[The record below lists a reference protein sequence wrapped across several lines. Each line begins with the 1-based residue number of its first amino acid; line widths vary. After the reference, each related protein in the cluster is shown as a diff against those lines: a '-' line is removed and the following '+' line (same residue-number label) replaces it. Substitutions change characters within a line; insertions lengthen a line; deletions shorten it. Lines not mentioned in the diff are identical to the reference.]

1 MSDVVITANANDD
14 KTTFTTGESLFSF
27 RPETGTIVFE
37 PGWYRVDQ
45 RLGITGTICVETG
58 SFTMTAQKSP
68 RPDPRAPRQEAPQPP
83 PALPPDSKPPRLIR
97 LLSWLRKQ
105 PSGRLGP
112 PSGSPLG
119 GL

>member
-1 MSDVVITANANDD
+1 MIPLVTDTEVCEEA
-14 KTTFTTGESLFSF
+14 TFTTSESMFSI
-27 RPETGTIVFE
+27 RSETGSVIFN

-45 RLGITGTICVETG
+45 RLVITGTMCVENG
-58 SFTMTAQKSP
+58 SITMTAQKSP
-68 RPDPRAPRQEAPQPP
+68 RPEPRASRQEAPQPP

-105 PSGRLGP
+105 PTGRLGP